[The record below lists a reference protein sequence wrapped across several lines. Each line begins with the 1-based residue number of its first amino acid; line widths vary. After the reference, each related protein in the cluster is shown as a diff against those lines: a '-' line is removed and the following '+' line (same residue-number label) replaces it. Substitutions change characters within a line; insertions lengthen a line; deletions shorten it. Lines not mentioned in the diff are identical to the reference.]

1 MWSIIWEIRKYLTF
15 LKARRRRH
23 AGAEKKKEE
32 RREEEKR
39 EEEREKRR
47 KENKEKE
54 EKRRREE
61 ETRFEYR
68 LNSWLQLENKRKDE
82 AHRSLPFG
90 KYKSVLRLC
99 PLPSALC
106 VDARLSLN
114 L

>member
-1 MWSIIWEIRKYLTF
+1 MPGQ
-15 LKARRRRH
+15 RRR
-23 AGAEKKKEE
+23 KKKEE
-32 RREEEKR
+32 KKRKGKNRERRGEKKTKKKKRRGEEK
-39 EEEREKRR
+39 K
-47 KENKEKE
+47 KQGSSIDS
-54 EKRRREE
+54 
-61 ETRFEYR
+61 TRDCI
-68 LNSWLQLENKRKDE
+68 LENKRKDE